1 MSIAFFLIRL
11 FLGVAIAA
19 HGTQK
24 LFGWFGGYGLA
35 GTGGFFESIGFRPGR
50 TFAIL
55 ASTGEIAAG
64 LLTIFGLGGALGP
77 ALVVM
82 VMLVAILTVHAA
94 NGFFQTNNG
103 WELNGF
109 YIATAAAI
117 AYAGNG
123 SISLDSLVGLTV
135 LTGPTQ
141 ATIALAAAVVF
152 ALLNLAARRPAPQNA
167 ANA

>member
-1 MSIAFFLIRL
+1 MSIAFFIIRL
-11 FLGVAIAA
+11 FVGAAIAV

-50 TFAIL
+50 TFAFM
-55 ASTGEIAAG
+55 AGAGELAAG
-64 LLTIFGLGGALGP
+64 VLTVLGIGGALGP
-77 ALVVM
+77 ALVIM
-82 VMLVAILTVHAA
+82 VMLVAALSVHAA
-94 NGFFQTNNG
+94 NGFFAANNG

-109 YIATAAAI
+109 YIASAAAI

-123 SISLDSLVGLTV
+123 SISLDSLLGLSF
-135 LTGPTQ
+135 LTTPLQ
-141 ATIALAAAVVF
+141 VTIALAVAVIV
-152 ALLNLAARRPAPQNA
+152 AVLNLAARRPAPQPA